1 MRVFMA
7 EKKYTKALF
16 IFRRDLR
23 LNDNQGLRTALSE
36 SDVVIPCFILD
47 PRQVGKTNDYRS
59 ANGIQFMIES
69 LEDLASQ
76 LSKKKGRL
84 YIFHGDADVVVKKLI
99 KSEKIDAVFFNR
111 DYTPFSIAR
120 DKAIQKACAAHDIA
134 CIESPDA
141 LLNEPE
147 DIKTGGGKPYSIFT
161 PFYKYCA
168 KNNPIEKPVSLR
180 FNNFYAKSIT
190 LAQTPKTIFKKILP
204 HENTDILVH
213 GGSHNGQKILHGL
226 VKFKNYVKE
235 RDIPALDATTHL
247 SAYLKF
253 GCVSVR
259 EVADAIKTHLG
270 AHHPLLRQL
279 YWRDFF
285 YHIMFHTPSV
295 FGHAYHKKYD
305 KLWWS
310 KSKADFK
317 KWCEGKTGFPIVDAG
332 MRQLNET
339 GYMHNRV
346 RMIVASF
353 LTKDLHINWQWG
365 EKYFAQHLVDYDP
378 ALNNGN
384 WQWSAS
390 TGADAQPYF
399 RIFNP
404 WTQQKKF
411 DPHCEYIKEWLPEL
425 AKVEPKI
432 IHTWFKDTSPEIKDY
447 SRPMVDHEKERKITL
462 KAYKGA

>member
-1 MRVFMA
+1 MA
-7 EKKYTKALF
+7 EKKYKKALF

-23 LNDNQGLRTALSE
+23 LNDNKGLRAALSE
-36 SDVVIPCFILD
+36 SQIVIPCFILD
-47 PRQVGKTNDYRS
+47 LRQVGKANAYRS
-59 ANGIQFMIES
+59 ANAIQFMIES

-76 LSKKKGRL
+76 LAAKKGRL
-84 YIFHGDADVVVKKLI
+84 YIFHGNAQDVVKKLI
-99 KSEKIDAVFFNR
+99 KNQKVDAVFFNR

-120 DKAIQKACAAHDIA
+120 DKAIQKACAAHDVP

-147 DIKTGGGKPYSIFT
+147 DVKTGSGKPYSIYT

-168 KNNPIEKPVSLR
+168 KHCPVEKPFSLR
-180 FNNFYAKSIT
+180 LNNFYSKSIP
-190 LAQTPKTIFKKILP
+190 LAETPKSIFKKILP
-204 HENTDILVH
+204 HENKDLHVH

-226 VKFKNYVKE
+226 KKFKNYLKE
-235 RDIPALDATTHL
+235 RDIPALEATTNL
-247 SAYLKF
+247 SAHLKF
-253 GCVSVR
+253 GSVSVR
-259 EVADAIKTHLG
+259 EVADAIKHHLG
-270 AHHPLLRQL
+270 PHHPLIRQL

-285 YHIMFHTPSV
+285 YHIAFHTPSV

-305 KLWWS
+305 RLWWS

-317 KWCEGKTGFPIVDAG
+317 KWCNGETGFPIVDAG

-339 GYMHNRV
+339 GYMHNRL

-365 EKYFAQHLVDYDP
+365 EKYFAQQLVDYDP
-378 ALNNGN
+378 AINNGN

-411 DPHCEYIKEWLPEL
+411 DPHCAYIKRWVPQL
-425 AKVEPKI
+425 ANIDPKI
-432 IHTWFKDTSPEIKDY
+432 IHNWFKETSPAIKGY
-447 SRPMVDHEKERKITL
+447 PRPMVDHDAERKTAL
-462 KAYKGA
+462 KAYKAA